1 MDGKVTTLLQILS
14 SLQDAFPPDP
24 VGAASAAEPHAET
37 NEGNAQTQCS
47 AKIDVEKA
55 KHEDSGVEK
64 ATGQHALQ
72 DTSPVADRDGS
83 NVDAGM
89 QVESQGTLVEEEPWY
104 EVVLATWPGYLPS
117 V

>member
-1 MDGKVTTLLQILS
+1 MDGKVTALLQILS

-37 NEGNAQTQCS
+37 SKGNTQTQCS
-47 AKIDVEKA
+47 AEIDVEHA
-55 KHEDSGVEK
+55 EHEDTGVEK
-64 ATGQHALQ
+64 ATGQHAIQ
-72 DTSPVADRDGS
+72 DTSPVVDIDES

-89 QVESQGTLVEEEPWY
+89 QLESQGTLDEEEPWY
-104 EVVLATWPGYLPS
+104 EVVLTTWPGYLPS